1 MLGFS
6 LHGGSLYRGLRY
18 IVARN
23 RVFVKWG
30 LVIPGSSLHRG
41 SYRSLRYMGA
51 RYTGV
56 FATQGLVLSGFPYR
70 TW

>member
-1 MLGFS
+1 MGARNGAFSTGGLIIPGSS

-30 LVIPGSSLHRG
+30 LVIPGSSLHRD
-41 SYRSLRYMGA
+41 SLY
-51 RYTGV
+51 GV
-56 FATQGLVLSGFPYR
+56 FVT
-70 TW
+70 